1 MLEVLR
7 ADTWRKNFHS
17 DLTSLVNQTRL
28 SLMDTKELSWEEIDA
43 EMRRLDAIRKT
54 LWEELMGLSADYAT
68 LQTERD
74 TLPKWTSENN
84 QQSYNA
90 RRGIDSDVDKVL
102 GRRRAILSKLTKLN
116 AKYRAL
122 LEKQIAI
129 FKNRNR

>member
-1 MLEVLR
+1 
-7 ADTWRKNFHS
+7 
-17 DLTSLVNQTRL
+17 
-28 SLMDTKELSWEEIDA
+28 MDTEELSWEEIDA
-43 EMRRLDAIRKT
+43 EMHRLDAIRKT